1 MPCKEEEDEVNA
13 YLLTIAL
20 PVVKVQKRTL
30 TYWIQTK
37 KKGIFFPYYGKI
49 KVSRAFYLNYPHIKF
64 YLEGKSA
71 TPSHQ
76 STSISP
82 TVSDESSD

>member
-1 MPCKEEEDEVNA
+1 MIIGQDGLTA
-13 YLLTIAL
+13 YLLTKAL

-49 KVSRAFYLNYPHIKF
+49 TYLCRR
-64 YLEGKSA
+64 L
-71 TPSHQ
+71 
-76 STSISP
+76 
-82 TVSDESSD
+82 